1 MINRIKAFLDRDA
14 GGTKDDGGLGETQ
27 VAAAALL
34 VEAARMDDNFERS
47 EWLAI
52 RTMVGAE
59 FGLSEEEAET
69 LIAVAEEE
77 LEGSAEIYRFARIV
91 KDRFEPEQRT
101 KLIEMLWR
109 VVYADGDLHDY
120 EANLLRRV
128 AGLIYVSDRDSGT
141 ARKKVLAE
149 MSLAEQ

>member
-1 MINRIKAFLDRDA
+1 
-14 GGTKDDGGLGETQ
+14 
-27 VAAAALL
+27 
-34 VEAARMDDNFERS
+34 MDDNFERS

-77 LEGSAEIYRFARIV
+77 VEGSVEIYRFARIV
-91 KDRFEPEQRT
+91 KDRFEPEQRI

-109 VVYADGDLHDY
+109 VVYADGELHDY

>member
-1 MINRIKAFLDRDA
+1 M
-14 GGTKDDGGLGETQ
+14 DDGGLGETQ

-77 LEGSAEIYRFARIV
+77 VEGSAEIYRFARIV